1 MRYREG
7 TELEQL
13 YSQSEGLLNML
24 LFTVVIGLLVG
35 VILVVLGLKGRQ
47 IWLVFWG
54 GGLVIA
60 SILYIAA
67 HLLGLV

>member
-1 MRYREG
+1 
-7 TELEQL
+7 
-13 YSQSEGLLNML
+13 
-24 LFTVVIGLLVG
+24 VG